1 MMTSFILSKE
11 TLLRPLQSVVAIAD
25 KKHTNPILSTVLCKV
40 SDNKLI
46 LTAFDSETEVIATV
60 SLPSPSENSC
70 FTVPARKIVEIIRNL
85 SDGAKVE
92 VIQEENHRITVR
104 SGLSKFS
111 LFSLDPKLFP
121 TLNEDTGKSVFKL
134 PLKSLLQSLK
144 RVQFAMANNDFRYF
158 LNGMLWEI
166 GGNKFKAVATD
177 GHRMASS
184 TMTVEDA
191 SLDCLQMII
200 PRKAIL
206 ELQKIIIDYDD
217 TVEVQVGK
225 NYFKLLLSHYQFASK
240 LIDASYPDYSCVVPK
255 NNTKHLVANRNE
267 LKQALLRTSILSNEQ
282 YRGVRL
288 RLEHNQ
294 LLLAANNPENE
305 QAEDRIAIKYTGEP
319 IEVGFNIGYLLDVV
333 NAVDGESI
341 DLYFDNAAMSLL
353 IKDKTVNGLY
363 VVSPIRL

>member
-1 MMTSFILSKE
+1 MTSFILSKE
-11 TLLRPLQSVVAIAD
+11 TLLKPLQSVVTIAD
-25 KKHTNPILSTVLCKV
+25 KKHTNPILGTVLCRI

-46 LTAFDSETEVIATV
+46 LKAFDSETEVIATIDL
-60 SLPSPSENSC
+60 SSTSDNAI
-70 FTVPARKIVEIIRNL
+70 FTLPARKTIEIVRNL

-92 VIQEENHRITVR
+92 ISYQENRQVIIR
-104 SGLSKFS
+104 SGSSKFS

-121 TLNEDTGKSVFKL
+121 TLNEDTGQSIFKL
-134 PLKSLLQSLK
+134 PLISLLQSLK

-166 GGNKFKAVATD
+166 ENNKFKTVATD

-184 TMTVEDA
+184 TTTIENIGLK
-191 SLDCLQMII
+191 SLQMII

-206 ELQKIIIDYDD
+206 ELQKTTIDYDS
-217 TVEVQVGK
+217 TAEVQAGK
-225 NYFKLLLSHYQFASK
+225 NYFKLILPSYQFASK
-240 LIDASYPDYSCVVPK
+240 LIDASYPDYSCVIPK
-255 NNTKHLVANRNE
+255 NNNKHVVANRNE

-288 RLEHNQ
+288 RLEKNQ

-305 QAEDRIAIKYTGEP
+305 QAEDGVPIKYNGET
-319 IEVGFNIGYLLDVV
+319 IEVGFNIGYFLDVV
-333 NAVDGESI
+333 NAVSGEMI

-353 IKDKTVNGLY
+353 IKDKTSNSLY